1 MINTPVWILWITL
14 LIGFQPEKQGIDPE
28 DAILFQDLEEDVTQ
42 GKSIS
47 NGSWLRYME
56 YGDVSVL
63 TKASARTS
71 SSSTTLPLPTEES
84 IDLSDTTHKERIE
97 KSFTHT
103 PLVHKEKKDVVAEEV
118 WEVLPD
124 ENCCCFEYGLVVW
137 IDWIETKE

>member
-1 MINTPVWILWITL
+1 
-14 LIGFQPEKQGIDPE
+14 
-28 DAILFQDLEEDVTQ
+28 
-42 GKSIS
+42 
-47 NGSWLRYME
+47 ME

-84 IDLSDTTHKERIE
+84 NDLSGTTHKERIE
-97 KSFTHT
+97 RSFTHA

-124 ENCCCFEYGLVVW
+124 ENCCCFEYGLVV
-137 IDWIETKE
+137 

>member
-63 TKASARTS
+63 TKASAHTSSLVSCSTS
-71 SSSTTLPLPTEES
+71 SSLGVKHVISSRQVSSHSAISLRTS
-84 IDLSDTTHKERIE
+84 
-97 KSFTHT
+97 
-103 PLVHKEKKDVVAEEV
+103 
-118 WEVLPD
+118 
-124 ENCCCFEYGLVVW
+124 
-137 IDWIETKE
+137 